1 MAGHARSDRPN
12 GCGVQG
18 VSDRHG
24 CWRDNPLHHPW
35 QPITDVACG
44 YDERMTHAKCTGC
57 HRQREE
63 SPLDQLQ
70 ALDARHTE
78 DGIAK

>member
-1 MAGHARSDRPN
+1 VSVRALHACHRST
-12 GCGVQG
+12 
-18 VSDRHG
+18 
-24 CWRDNPLHHPW
+24 PLQHPW
-35 QPITDVACG
+35 IEEITDVACG